1 VSHPI
6 SIRTPPPGREQVAGS
21 AAHGLPWENR
31 LPWEHHPSICLVVAA
46 LASLLFVV
54 LAGCQTPPQTAAPA
68 YGAYPTTVP
77 PPATGMIHQ
86 PAPYGYVS
94 TPQGAAY
101 PPAAPV
107 MPGPAAAPAWP
118 TTTPPPSLTAAP
130 PAAPANSWTWSQS
143 SQGTVPPNLQQY
155 PQQLTNQ
162 ANQYTQ
168 NLSQQ
173 AQQYSNQLQQQP
185 QQWANQAQQSLAQQ
199 QAQLNNQLQGTAN
212 QYQQSFNNQLNQMNN
227 QLQQNVQ
234 QGQQALTNQVQQALP
249 QAPQQQTV
257 NGNWWPF
264 TDPGALPPARS
275 TPAMPAR
282 Y

>member
-1 VSHPI
+1 MSHPI
-6 SIRTPPPGREQVAGS
+6 SIRTPPPGREPVAGS

-31 LPWEHHPSICLVVAA
+31 LPWEHRPSICLVVAA

-54 LAGCQTPPQTAAPA
+54 LAGCQTPPQTAAPV

-94 TPQGAAY
+94 SPQGAAY

>member
-6 SIRTPPPGREQVAGS
+6 SIRTPPPGREPVAGS
-21 AAHGLPWENR
+21 ACHGLPWEHR
-31 LPWEHHPSICLVVAA
+31 PYVCLVAVALVGLVL
-46 LASLLFVV
+46 LAV
-54 LAGCQTPPQTAAPA
+54 AGCQTPPQGAAPV

-86 PAPYGYVS
+86 PAPYGGYVS
-94 TPQGAAY
+94 SPQGAAY

-107 MPGPAAAPAWP
+107 MPGPATSAWP
-118 TTTPPPSLTAAP
+118 TTTPAPALTAP

-143 SQGTVPPNLQQY
+143 GQATVPPNLQQY

-162 ANQYTQ
+162 ANQYGQ
-168 NLSQQ
+168 NLTQQ
-173 AQQYSNQLQQQP
+173 AQQYTNQLQQQP

-199 QAQLNNQLQGTAN
+199 QAQLSNQLQGTAN
-212 QYQQSFNNQLNQMNN
+212 QYQQSFNNQLNQWNN
-227 QLQQNVQ
+227 QLQQNLQ
-234 QGQQALTNQVQQALP
+234 QGQQAVTNQVQQALP
-249 QAPQQQTV
+249 PAPQQQTV
-257 NGNWWPF
+257 NGSWWPF
-264 TDPGALPPARS
+264 SDPGALPPARS

>member
-6 SIRTPPPGREQVAGS
+6 SIRTPPPGREPVAGS
-21 AAHGLPWENR
+21 VCHGLPWEHR
-31 LPWEHHPSICLVVAA
+31 PYVCLVAVALTGLLL
-46 LASLLFVV
+46 LAV
-54 LAGCQTPPQTAAPA
+54 AGCQTPPQGAAPV

-86 PAPYGYVS
+86 PAPYGGYVS
-94 TPQGAAY
+94 SPQGAAY

-107 MPGPAAAPAWP
+107 MPGPATSAWP
-118 TTTPPPSLTAAP
+118 TTTPAPALTAP

-143 SQGTVPPNLQQY
+143 GQATVPPNLQQY

-162 ANQYTQ
+162 ANQYGQ
-168 NLSQQ
+168 NLTQQ
-173 AQQYSNQLQQQP
+173 AQQYTNQLQQQP
-185 QQWANQAQQSLAQQ
+185 QQWANQTQQSLAQQ
-199 QAQLNNQLQGTAN
+199 QAQLSNQLQGTAN
-212 QYQQSFNNQLNQMNN
+212 QYQQGFNNQLNQWNN
-227 QLQQNVQ
+227 QLQQNLQ

-249 QAPQQQTV
+249 PAPQQQTV
-257 NGNWWPF
+257 NGSWWPF
-264 TDPGALPPARS
+264 SDPGALPPARS